1 MRLADT
7 GVLTFRNP
15 IRIVI
20 VEDQLLI
27 ADALEAVLSRQPGM
41 VVVANIRSVAE
52 SAVRV
57 AELNPDVVILDFRE
71 NDEVAAATVKAICQP
86 NSGIKMV
93 FLASDE
99 REKIT
104 LAAIDAGA
112 CAVLYLSMDSVDLI
126 QAVRLVADGGSLISP
141 RTIAALLIGRR
152 KSEGVRETLTSREM
166 ETLSLIAEGKSNR
179 AIASAM
185 GISYTTVRSHVRNVA
200 VKLSAHSK
208 LEVLMRAQQLDLLG
222 RRSTNVGRSPN

>member
-1 MRLADT
+1 
-7 GVLTFRNP
+7 
-15 IRIVI
+15 
-20 VEDQLLI
+20 
-27 ADALEAVLSRQPGM
+27 
-41 VVVANIRSVAE
+41 
-52 SAVRV
+52 
-57 AELNPDVVILDFRE
+57 
-71 NDEVAAATVKAICQP
+71 
-86 NSGIKMV
+86 MV